1 MKILCFHLTRA
12 FSKLSNGGTIVLTQ
26 DYNVGAL
33 LELPD
38 KDVPFMITAE
48 HNNVIFTYKFIKIR
62 CSLYMDNIILAPE
75 TLNGISVI
83 ECNFNNVVMGEGMSC
98 LNRPFGENDFP
109 YIVGGKWKYTGSD
122 TAAVY
127 DKFKPSDQ
135 NMSTSE
141 EYTIKILGGT
151 WQRIFLGSVKNN
163 TEMNAT
169 APNAQLT
176 VSDSATVKIK

>member
-1 MKILCFHLTRA
+1 MTFRTSLVE
-12 FSKLSNGGTIVLTQ
+12 NG
-26 DYNVGAL
+26 
-33 LELPD
+33 
-38 KDVPFMITAE
+38 
-48 HNNVIFTYKFIKIR
+48 
-62 CSLYMDNIILAPE
+62 S
-75 TLNGISVI
+75 
-83 ECNFNNVVMGEGMSC
+83 
-98 LNRPFGENDFP
+98 
-109 YIVGGKWKYTGSD
+109 YTGSD
-122 TAAVY
+122 TGEVY
-127 DKFKPSDQ
+127 GKFKPSDQ